1 MDWLLIL
8 GAGAAAG
15 IGIGLPMIAY
25 TLLTRWPSSPGQL
38 AERIYALEM
47 SEAKRI
53 AEFNSAIEA
62 VEGMSDQIERRT
74 QRLKKQQDRAAV
86 SEQPQQQAFA
96 EEIPNGPLTD
106 DQLRALQREFG
117 GVMRRAGR

>member
-1 MDWLLIL
+1 MDWVLVL

-25 TLLTRWPSSPGQL
+25 TLLTRWPASPGQL

-53 AEFNSAIEA
+53 AEFNAAIEA

-74 QRLKKQQDRAAV
+74 QRLKKQQDRAA
-86 SEQPQQQAFA
+86 EQPQQQQVFA

-106 DQLRALQREFG
+106 EQLRALQREFG
-117 GVMRRAGR
+117 GVMKRAGR